1 MLESSSKI
9 CTDLIKSL
17 LRTGGNTANSSF
29 LMHPTEIPAGPEAFL
44 MSKFSNTP
52 AQNSKAFDD
61 LWLDPEH
68 KNFLPQ
74 MTEVKQ

>member
-44 MSKFSNTP
+44 MSKF

-61 LWLDPEH
+61 LWLHPVH
-68 KNFLPQ
+68 KNFLSQ
-74 MTEVKQ
+74 MTELKQ